1 MCVCVCVCC
10 ILRPLFTSRV
20 VIFYCH
26 SLPRIRFSFFPHSI
40 SSFLFNLITV
50 THDWTISNGIMVIP
64 RSYIFQLI
72 ASILISVYLANL
84 IFLSILV
91 ILRGCFI
98 FDANHVFDNEAWDNR
113 FTNVAEMLWKTNYY
127 YYYCNFYYKCKAK
140 KINDE
145 ISSFIEY
152 RILSFSTSTI
162 LILWNL
168 NFFLSLFLS
177 VSCFQLYIK
186 IKIVYEQMNIYFHNW
201 SIIISFDIQAI

>member
-72 ASILISVYLANL
+72 ASIQCVSREPSYFFRFWLFWEDVLFLMQIMCLTTKHGIIDSQMLRKCCEKRIIIIIIA
-84 IFLSILV
+84 IFIINVRRKQSMT
-91 ILRGCFI
+91 
-98 FDANHVFDNEAWDNR
+98 R
-113 FTNVAEMLWKTNYY
+113 FQPLLN
-127 YYYCNFYYKCKAK
+127 
-140 KINDE
+140 
-145 ISSFIEY
+145 IE
-152 RILSFSTSTI
+152 F
-162 LILWNL
+162 
-168 NFFLSLFLS
+168 SLFLLLQ
-177 VSCFQLYIK
+177 F
-186 IKIVYEQMNIYFHNW
+186 
-201 SIIISFDIQAI
+201 